1 MAITKLISIL
11 SALAFSNMAW
21 GQQVPNT
28 FQPGNPI
35 VASEVNANFDA
46 LEAEIAVLKAQV
58 ETLQSTSGNALP
70 QYVGVSSGTID
81 GGQGIRAMT
90 ELCHAD
96 YPGSRMCMTEE
107 YVKTSN
113 FPTAGAAS
121 EAWIG
126 TSSVQIHAFG
136 TYNTNTRFYEPYA
149 GFSTT
154 DKNDLNCSSWQYANY
169 DGLVVSPSGR
179 FLTLGCSTARPV
191 ACCK

>member
-11 SALAFSNMAW
+11 SALAFSNMAL

-58 ETLQSTSGNALP
+58 ETLQSTSGNALR

-113 FPTAGAAS
+113 FPTAVAAS
-121 EAWIG
+121 EAWINTESVRGITTG
-126 TSSVQIHAFG
+126 TG
-136 TYNTNTRFYEPYA
+136 RTYFEPYLGREIGTHPHGLSCSGWTQSYLEGMTLNPQG
-149 GFSTT
+149 GFATNRT
-154 DKNDLNCSSWQYANY
+154 CSQ
-169 DGLVVSPSGR
+169 
-179 FLTLGCSTARPV
+179 ARPV

>member
-11 SALAFSNMAW
+11 SALAFSNMAL

-113 FPTAGAAS
+113 FPTAEAGAS
-121 EAWIG
+121 AWINPSQLVADSDG
-126 TSSVQIHAFG
+126 WTDNYTGIFL
-136 TYNTNTRFYEPYA
+136 NTPY
-149 GFSTT
+149 
-154 DKNDLNCSSWQYANY
+154 KLNCRAWGSS
-169 DGLVVSPSGR
+169 SSGSHESGTR
-179 FLTLGCSTARPV
+179 VQAGGSFSNTFCNSVLPV

>member
-1 MAITKLISIL
+1 MAITKLICIL
-11 SALAFSNMAW
+11 SALAFSNMAL

-113 FPTAGAAS
+113 FPTAEAGAS
-121 EAWIG
+121 AWINPSQLVADSEG
-126 TSSVQIHAFG
+126 WWTDNYTGIFL
-136 TYNTNTRFYEPYA
+136 NTPY
-149 GFSTT
+149 
-154 DKNDLNCSSWQYANY
+154 KLNCSAWGS
-169 DGLVVSPSGR
+169 SSSGWHTSGTQVLAGGS
-179 FLTLGCSTARPV
+179 FSNTLCNGVRPV

>member
-11 SALAFSNMAW
+11 SALAFSNMAL

-28 FQPGNPI
+28 FLPGNPI
-35 VASEVNANFDA
+35 VASEVNDNFDA

-81 GGQGIRAMT
+81 GEQGIRAMT
-90 ELCHAD
+90 EVCHA
-96 YPGSRMCMTEE
+96 YYLGSRICMTEE

-113 FPTAGAAS
+113 FPTAVAGGN
-121 EAWIG
+121 AWISPSQLAG
-126 TSSVQIHAFG
+126 VGDVG
-136 TYNTNTRFYEPYA
+136 TYNDFPVVEVFSGKQSVNGGRA
-149 GFSTT
+149 LSCSGWNGGSSGIIVMADGGFSSSQ
-154 DKNDLNCSSWQYANY
+154 CSISNA
-169 DGLVVSPSGR
+169 
-179 FLTLGCSTARPV
+179 V

>member
-11 SALAFSNMAW
+11 SALAFSNMAL

-58 ETLQSTSGNALP
+58 ETLQSSSGNALP

-113 FPTAGAAS
+113 FPTAEAGAS
-121 EAWIG
+121 AWINPSQLVADSDG
-126 TSSVQIHAFG
+126 WTDNYTGIFL
-136 TYNTNTRFYEPYA
+136 NTPY
-149 GFSTT
+149 
-154 DKNDLNCSSWQYANY
+154 KLNCRAWGSS
-169 DGLVVSPSGR
+169 SSGWHESGTKVLAGGS
-179 FLTLGCSTARPV
+179 FSNTLCHNALPV

>member
-11 SALAFSNMAW
+11 SALAFSNMAL

-81 GGQGIRAMT
+81 GAQGIRAMT

-96 YPGSRMCMTEE
+96 YPGSRMCTVEE

-113 FPTAGAAS
+113 FPTAVAAS
-121 EAWIG
+121 AAWIY
-126 TSSVQIHAFG
+126 TDSVQAYGVGERSAYYDLYMPTPITFPSTSCYGWTHAS
-136 TYNTNTRFYEPYA
+136 
-149 GFSTT
+149 ST
-154 DKNDLNCSSWQYANY
+154 
-169 DGLVVSPSGR
+169 G
-179 FLTLGCSTARPV
+179 LTLLPQGSIQKDSLCSEARPV